1 MSGVSRKPTLQDAA
15 ALHQQF
21 GLSVAG
27 QALGLH
33 VPGTVPG
40 HDVTVPLQP
49 GRIAQAGDPVLELAG
64 AQREQPNR
72 SDNSVIT
79 AEGEPPAATAS
90 AVA

>member
-1 MSGVSRKPTLQDAA
+1 
-15 ALHQQF
+15 
-21 GLSVAG
+21 
-27 QALGLH
+27 
-33 VPGTVPG
+33 VPG